1 MRREY
6 SRQKAVGI
14 RQGDLIDAQRN
25 CTKVKVV
32 GAGEGDD
39 PTSSRVGRQ
48 AQELDLVPS
57 ITRSHRKSGSGDVSR
72 SECI

>member
-6 SRQKAVGI
+6 SRQKTVGI

-39 PTSSRVGRQ
+39 PTNSRAGRQ
-48 AQELDLVPS
+48 AEELDLVPS
-57 ITRSHRKSGSGDVSR
+57 ITRSHRKSGGGDASR
-72 SECI
+72 SECA